1 MKAWKVLPVFSLALL
16 WSVTTFA
23 QDPTKVA
30 AANYKVILEN
40 PSVRIL
46 KITYTP
52 GAKSAPHSHPEAVVI
67 PLVTSKVRFTG
78 SDGKSQERELAAET
92 AMFVPAETHS
102 SENVGTGPV
111 DAILVEFKSKA
122 PGTATLP
129 DTRAGL
135 GMKHTGRQP
144 AGRSCT
150 ARPQN
155 RRFQEPAGSK
165 HEFDQV
171 VISLSARAD
180 VPGDRRQTGQD
191 QVDARRRAVHPAR
204 CGARIEEH
212 GHQAGRLRD
221 RRDQVARW
229 RDRSAR
235 PVSTGRAHRRRR
247 DGRGLE
253 GARRETGPHRRHQD
267 APCAAPSPMT
277 HTMSASAGRR

>member
-16 WSVTTFA
+16 WSVTAFA

-67 PLVTSKVRFTG
+67 PLVTSKVQFTG
-78 SDGKSQERELAAET
+78 TDGKSEERELASEA

-102 SENVGTGPV
+102 VVNLGTGPV

-129 DTRAGL
+129 DTRTSL
-135 GMKHTGRQP
+135 GMKHIADSPR
-144 AGRSCT
+144 AVVYRAT
-150 ARPQN
+150 AEPT
-155 RRFQEPAGSK
+155 FHEPAGSK

-171 VISLSARAD
+171 VISLSAAQMSLAIDGKPAKTKWARGD
-180 VPGDRRQTGQD
+180 VQFIPRG
-191 QVDARRRAVHPAR
+191 
-204 CGARIEEH
+204 
-212 GHQAGRLRD
+212 
-221 RRDQVARW
+221 VAHESKNMGTKPT
-229 RDRSAR
+229 DFVIVAIK
-235 PVSTGRAHRRRR
+235 
-247 DGRGLE
+247 
-253 GARRETGPHRRHQD
+253 
-267 APCAAPSPMT
+267 
-277 HTMSASAGRR
+277 